1 MSTLA
6 FTPSR
11 GLAAADLLKLRRRRG
26 LVAVTALLTVG
37 AMTITY
43 GIIELL
49 HVASPATHGPA
60 GGIVNLGHG
69 AWVASTLGA
78 VAAAIVG
85 SMAGSGDLEAGVYRY
100 LVVTGRS
107 RLALYRSRL
116 ALYRSRLR
124 SGLVFLLPFTA
135 AAYAIAAVAAVVLA
149 GGRPVPTAS
158 LLATTGLWAVLQ
170 VTFYYLLAFGIACLV
185 GSRSYT
191 IGILLAFRLALTP
204 ILASI
209 TALGIV
215 RELVPGVALQGLTPA
230 ALGNAAQQGPTI
242 PMSTAAIAIVLI
254 VWALAAIVAGAWRDT
269 RRDA

>member
-1 MSTLA
+1 MSTLVL
-6 FTPSR
+6 TPSR
-11 GLAAADLLKLRRRRG
+11 SLVAADLLKLRRRRG

-37 AMTITY
+37 AMAITY

-49 HVASPATHGPA
+49 HVANPAKYGPA
-60 GGIVNLGHG
+60 GGAVNLGHG
-69 AWVASTLGA
+69 AWVALAFGA

-85 SMAGSGDLEAGVYRY
+85 SVAGSGDLEAGVYRD

-116 ALYRSRLR
+116 RG
-124 SGLVFLLPFTA
+124 GLVFLLPFTA
-135 AAYAIAAVAAVVLA
+135 AGYAIAGFASVVFA
-149 GGRPVPTAS
+149 GGHPVPSVS
-158 LLATTGLWAVLQ
+158 LLVTTGLWAALQ
-170 VTFYYLLAFGIACLV
+170 TIFYYLLAFGIACLV

-209 TALGIV
+209 SALGIV

-230 ALGNAAQQGPTI
+230 ALGNSAQQGPSI
-242 PMSTAAIAIVLI
+242 PMSTAAIAAVLI
-254 VWALAAIVAGAWRDT
+254 VWAVTAVAAGALRDT
-269 RRDA
+269 RRDV